1 MKHFSTLTVLSVV
14 GVLLLASNVA
24 NAGSGAKVSVEIPR
38 LTVAEYHPPY
48 VAVWVAGENHQVAA
62 NLAVWYQR
70 DHHQGEGEKWL
81 KDLRQWWRRSGRSLD
96 MPVDGFSGATRRPGK
111 HGLDPKQISSAFARL
126 TPGTYQLIVEVAREV
141 GGREVQRIDFQ
152 WPPDAAK
159 KLTAQGSR
167 EMGEIVLQ
175 LTP

>member
-1 MKHFSTLTVLSVV
+1 MKQLSIFTALSVA
-14 GVLLLASNVA
+14 GILLLASNVA
-24 NAGSGAKVSVEIPR
+24 NAEPDAKVSMEIPR

-48 VAVWVAGENHQVAA
+48 VAVWVEGENHQVAA

-70 DHHQGEGEKWL
+70 DHHHGEGEKWL

-111 HGLDPKQISSAFARL
+111 HALDPKQVSSAFAKL
-126 TPGTYQLIVEVAREV
+126 SPGTYQLIAEVAREV

-152 WPPDAAK
+152 WPPEQAQT
-159 KLTAQGSR
+159 LTAQGSR
-167 EMGEIVLQ
+167 EMGEVLLK